1 MLKLFER
8 NTVFQIVVILVV
20 TTLLWLPHLAAPQPM
35 TEPSAFAP
43 LYGLLYSLSLSPL
56 AAVIIAIVL
65 VIVGGIL
72 LNLMLANAGL
82 VSQNS
87 LLPTF
92 FYILFMSATADTLSP
107 TLIVGIVAIAFV
119 NMLLIH
125 STLLTIPS
133 SKIFGATALIG
144 ICSLFYL
151 PSLMLLIAYLL
162 VAISYRLYGW
172 RDWMVLL
179 LGLLA
184 PYVLLWIILYMN
196 GTLAE
201 SFPAMAAV
209 LTPPHLATVNFQF
222 SLSLVANA
230 ILLLVF
236 LVSLFVHWRRFGER
250 TTHWQKN
257 ATAVVMPTVAAL
269 GLLLYN
275 PTLPVNLQFLAIP
288 FAFCATVRFTLNTQH
303 SSFSARHSFRHQWR
317 SHLKDLLFVIVIV
330 AAIVC

>member
-151 PSLMLLIAYLL
+151 PSLMFLI
-162 VAISYRLYGW
+162 
-172 RDWMVLL
+172 VLL

-317 SHLKDLLFVIVIV
+317 SHLKDLLFVIVII